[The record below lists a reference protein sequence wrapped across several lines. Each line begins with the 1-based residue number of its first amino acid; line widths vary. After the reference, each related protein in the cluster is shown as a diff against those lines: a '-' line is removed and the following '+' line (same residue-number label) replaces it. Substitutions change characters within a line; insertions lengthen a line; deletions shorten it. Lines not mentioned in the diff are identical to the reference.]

1 MGHRKQKGPN
11 SELFCK
17 AEKRAGF
24 RKSKSDH
31 RRAEHWADRS
41 RSGMEKDLGSCEDL
55 VLQTWC
61 FAPLWDKLQTP
72 A

>member
-11 SELFCK
+11 SELSWK
-17 AEKRAGF
+17 AERRAGF

-31 RRAEHWADRS
+31 RRAEPWADRS
-41 RSGMEKDLGSCEDL
+41 RRGMEKDLGSCEDL

-61 FAPLWDKLQTP
+61 FPGLRDKLQTP
-72 A
+72 P